1 MFPRRSSGL
10 HPVRRLWAYLNE
22 PDTDGVYAARGDD
35 SDVDVREDASGA
47 IVCID
52 CCLTQVNGH
61 YATWTED
68 EMAEHLRDHKL
79 AGHRVPATAVPR
91 LLRR

>member
-47 IVCID
+47 IVCVD
-52 CCLTQVNGH
+52 RRLTELDGH
-61 YATWTED
+61 SATWTED
-68 EMAEHLRDHKL
+68 AMAEHLRDHKP